1 MTSPWSNLQPE
12 QPGADVT
19 LVPGGAASQPPDQ
32 SPSPWATLTAES
44 QPPFTNEPS
53 HETWGQSIGK
63 FGQNMATGVL
73 KGVGQL
79 GGLPHTV
86 AQLGDLGMDLFAS
99 PRNNLADLAAGQPPA
114 SSSDSA
120 PTPMMAPGPGW
131 LTRHT
136 RSPEE
141 VTMGGTYANGEGR
154 FPGIFPAVSA
164 LNQVTGGQ
172 PVAPY
177 EPSTTAGKIFQ
188 SGMEQVIP
196 SLLGPP
202 QSAGSRLIG
211 GVTGGEAQKAY
222 EIARPDDTTGQLVT
236 GLLAAPLTSLAA
248 TGVGRAAGGLARI
261 AQGRWGSDVN
271 QGLYR
276 TGAALDA
283 DARAGGPNALDIA
296 VDMRAA
302 PNTPLT
308 PLDVGGENLT
318 TGLGGQ
324 VARTPGPARQ
334 LVKTTLDTRDEQAGA
349 RLNDLADTLIPGG
362 STYRT
367 QQQLD
372 DAAKTAA
379 TPAYTAFENAA
390 PVNPDHLQPGGA
402 LDTLLQRPAIKSALK
417 ASLTSAANEGID
429 PNSLGI
435 TLNAAGDPIF
445 KGVPSWRTLDFIKTN
460 LDAELDPFRDA
471 FGRLSNLNRPGRATL
486 KAVNDFTGYIDANND
501 LYAPARAAWGGPQAS
516 KTAMDMGTGA
526 FQAGRG
532 APTAEQITDDLAKLS
547 PSDRQLYQ
555 LAAKNELQRQLGELS
570 GGADESKVFIGNQN
584 RQAKIRAIFGSDA
597 DTFLNAGQAEKTAV
611 GTRFDLTRGSQT
623 AGRFAQDVTSPGS
636 SLSEKISPFLIGGGS
651 LLAGEPAL
659 GVSQLGRGLL
669 NLWGGNELS
678 PGVAHEIARNLL
690 TTDPAAAHDYL
701 TRAYRTFNPGRG
713 ASIGS
718 ALPTVPMVSGLL
730 NP

>member
-1 MTSPWSNLQPE
+1 MASPWQSEIDAIGETLKKPPDTTASSATAPPVGGQPDHATE
-12 QPGADVT
+12 I
-19 LVPGGAASQPPDQ
+19 AASLANPASPP
-32 SPSPWATLTAES
+32 
-44 QPPFTNEPS
+44 PPPTPPQ
-53 HETWGQSIGK
+53 TWGQSIGD
-63 FGQNMATGVL
+63 FGQNMATGIL

-86 AQLGDLGMDLFAS
+86 AQLGDVGMDLFAS

-114 SSSDSA
+114 SSSAPA

-136 RSPEE
+136 YSPEDI
-141 VTMGGTYANGEGR
+141 NS
-154 FPGIFPAVSA
+154 GIFGGISA
-164 LNQVTGGQ
+164 LNQATGGR

-177 EPSTTAGKIFQ
+177 QPTTPGGQVFQ

-196 SLLGPP
+196 SLLGPAET
-202 QSAGSRLIG
+202 AGSRLIG
-211 GVTGGEAQKAY
+211 GAAGGAAQQAY
-222 EIARPDDTTGQLVT
+222 KIARPDDTTGQLVT
-236 GLLAAPLTSLAA
+236 GLLTAPLTSLAA
-248 TGVGRAAGGLARI
+248 TGTGRAATGLARI
-261 AQGRWGSDVN
+261 AQGRWGSSEN
-271 QGLYR
+271 QALYR

-283 DARAGGPNALDIA
+283 DVRAGGPNPLDIA
-296 VDMRAA
+296 MDMRAA

-308 PLDVGGENLT
+308 PLDTGGENLT

-334 LVKTTLDTRDEQAGA
+334 LVKTTLDARDEQAGA

-372 DAAKTAA
+372 DAAKTVA

-471 FGRLSNLNRPGRATL
+471 FGRLSNLTRPGRATL

-547 PSDRQLYQ
+547 PSDQQLYR

-570 GGADESKVFIGNQN
+570 SGADESKVFIGNQN
-584 RQAKIRAIFGSDA
+584 RQAKIRAIFGPDA

-611 GTRFDLTRGSQT
+611 GTRFDLTKGSQT

-669 NLWGGNELS
+669 NLWGGNKLS
-678 PGVAHEIARNLL
+678 PEVAHEVARNLL

-713 ASIGS
+713 PSVGG